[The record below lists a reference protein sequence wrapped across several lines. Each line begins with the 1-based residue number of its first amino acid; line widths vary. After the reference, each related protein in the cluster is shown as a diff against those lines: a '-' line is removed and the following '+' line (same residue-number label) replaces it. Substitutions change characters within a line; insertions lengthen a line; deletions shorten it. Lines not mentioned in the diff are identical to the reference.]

1 MGKCQA
7 VWNSVHRSSKASD
20 AVAEIIPGKKL
31 IIPCPTRWNS
41 KYDAVK
47 RLLEFEDNIG
57 PICDALQ
64 KPKLKQV
71 EVDFLKEYTTVMEPL
86 ALVID
91 QLQGDL
97 NCYNGMLVPK
107 LTQLRYKLSAC
118 ACC

>member
-7 VWNSVHRSSKASD
+7 VWNAVHHSSKASD
-20 AVAEIIPGKKL
+20 AVAEITGKKL

-47 RLLEFEDNIG
+47 RLLEFGDNIG
-57 PICDALQ
+57 PICDAVQ

-86 ALVID
+86 ALILD
-91 QLQGDL
+91 QLQGDQH
-97 NCYNGMLVPK
+97 CYNGMLHNCVTNCRCLP
-107 LTQLRYKLSAC
+107 LIT
-118 ACC
+118 